1 MLKKPKFDSSKLN
14 ELYSHKAGGE
24 EILRD
29 NEDEEEESKNLL
41 KK

>member
-14 ELYSHKAGGE
+14 ELYANTKGGE
-24 EILRD
+24 EVLRD
-29 NEDEEEESKNLL
+29 DENQDEESKNLL